1 MTLIKETSYYHHR
14 NVICKSK
21 TTCFTFV
28 KPILTTRGRHL
39 KQSKTSCF
47 GSVMIYDVFIRNVI
61 IDNKLYFNRLTQIMT
76 FFLILHSNIS
86 VQAQTKWRDKPVKNI
101 ELKEVTIKAQKIRQ
115 RGDTLVY
122 SVATFAK
129 DGDRSIGD
137 VLKKMPGI
145 QVADDGKITY
155 NGTPINKFYIE
166 GKDLLQGR
174 YGLATNGVEHK
185 DVSSVEVMTNHQPVK
200 ALKNLSESEQAA
212 INLKLKDGSKS
223 HLITT
228 INAAVGV
235 PSLWNGNLTGM
246 MFSKQ
251 WQMISTYK
259 TNNTGEDLQRDIKE
273 HTDLFASSA
282 HRYSEAEYLSLPK
295 GNNAELEQT
304 RTLFNKSH
312 LLSTNWIFGIGRDA
326 TLDAQVS
333 YLTDHQHDDHEL
345 QTTYY
350 LANGSR
356 TVYDYQQNKA
366 RRQDLAIK
374 TTIEVNRDSN
384 YLNNVLRA
392 DLGWHDGDAWV
403 NQGDRSLDTDGK
415 AMDQGPVPLIHQHLY
430 LPHHRLSNSLEY
442 IHRRGKN
449 ALTVYSTNQMEWL
462 PQYTYVQRDGADI
475 SQQLSR
481 RSFYSDEHVNYD
493 FGLGQFV
500 LAMEGG
506 LSYLDRQMNHGDR
519 SLIHGFA
526 VGIKRPVPMIHSQI
540 RRGQVYLTPT
550 LKYMQK
556 SISATLRLPVN
567 YYHYNFGD
575 ARRDDADFGT
585 TLSVSYRG
593 IPHLTTSLLGGI
605 TENPYNISNHY
616 DGLLLTNYRTLTK
629 GTTNYGTAVG
639 KTLTLSATYQNSA
652 HAQFGFLA
660 VTRMWNKNPYVSIQ
674 SFRTDS
680 VDTNWLIN
688 GILLSPNHSRSW
700 LINGNFE
707 TLLPLTGG
715 MLKLFAHWM
724 QHNRQM
730 QTDGTMTPYRNTSFS
745 LDAILNGTLFRKLN
759 WKYELEYGTTS
770 LRIDNG
776 EPNTLQGFEHSFS
789 LYYSPV
795 KKLSL
800 SLIGEYYHNQRQ
812 SQQYT
817 DYFLLDAT
825 AICRLRSNLELTL
838 SLRNILNTRE
848 YAYTTYTE
856 LMSLSESC
864 PIRGRECLLSVYFRP

>member
-1 MTLIKETSYYHHR
+1 MRRFSLLLFCLIS
-14 NVICKSK
+14 S
-21 TTCFTFV
+21 
-28 KPILTTRGRHL
+28 LAL
-39 KQSKTSCF
+39 
-47 GSVMIYDVFIRNVI
+47 
-61 IDNKLYFNRLTQIMT
+61 
-76 FFLILHSNIS
+76 
-86 VQAQTKWRDKPVKNI
+86 QAQTKWRDKPVKNI

-115 RGDTLVY
+115 RDDTLVY

-251 WQMISTYK
+251 WQMISAYK

-282 HRYSEAEYLSLPK
+282 RRYSEAEYLALPK
-295 GNNAELEQT
+295 GNNAELEQA

-333 YLTDHQHDDHEL
+333 YLADHQHDDHEL

-366 RRQDLAIK
+366 RRQGLAMK
-374 TTIEVNRDSN
+374 ATIEVNRDSN

-392 DLGWHDGDAWV
+392 DLGWRGGDAWV
-403 NQGDRSLDTDGK
+403 NQGD
-415 AMDQGPVPLIHQHLY
+415 IHQHLY

-481 RSFYSDEHVNYD
+481 RSFFSDEHVNYD

-506 LSYLDRQMNHGDR
+506 LSYLDRRMKGISN
-519 SLIHGFA
+519 IH
-526 VGIKRPVPMIHSQI
+526 
-540 RRGQVYLTPT
+540 RGQAYLTPT

-556 SISATLRLPVN
+556 SVSATLRLPVN

-575 ARRDDADFGT
+575 ARRDDTDFGT

-593 IPHLTTSLLGGI
+593 IPHLTTSLLASL

-629 GTTNYGTAVG
+629 GTTEYGTAIG
-639 KTLTLSATYQNSA
+639 KTVTFTATYQNSA
-652 HAQFGFLA
+652 HAQFGFLTI
-660 VTRMWNKNPYVSIQ
+660 TRMWNKNPYVSIQ
-674 SFRTDS
+674 SFQTDS
-680 VDTNWLIN
+680 VDASWLIN

-724 QHNRQM
+724 QHKRQM
-730 QTDGTMTPYRNTSFS
+730 QTAGTMTPYRNTSFS

-770 LRIDNG
+770 LRIDND

-789 LYYSPV
+789 LYYSPA

-812 SQQYT
+812 SHQYT
-817 DYFLLDAT
+817 DHFLMDAK

-848 YAYTTYTE
+848 YAYTAYTE

>member
-1 MTLIKETSYYHHR
+1 MTLPQKASYYHHR
-14 NVICKSK
+14 NVICNSK
-21 TTCFTFV
+21 TTCFGV
-28 KPILTTRGRHL
+28 LKPILTIRRKHL
-39 KQSKTSCF
+39 NDTKTSCF
-47 GSVMIYDVFIRNVI
+47 GSMMIYDVFIKSI
-61 IDNKLYFNRLTQIMT
+61 IRDNNLCLNRLRRIMM
-76 FFLILHSNIS
+76 FMLILNSNFS
-86 VQAQTKWRDKPVKNI
+86 MQAQTKWRDKPVKNI

-122 SVATFAK
+122 GVATFAK

-228 INAAVGV
+228 INAAVGA

-273 HTDLFASSA
+273 HVDQFVSSA
-282 HRYSEAEYLSLPK
+282 HRYIEAEYLSLPK
-295 GNNAELEQT
+295 GNNAELEQA

-312 LLSTNWIFGIGRDA
+312 LLSTNWIFSIGRDA

-366 RRQDLAIK
+366 RRQDLAMK

-392 DLGWHDGDAWV
+392 DLGWRDGDVRVGGTYDA
-403 NQGDRSLDTDGK
+403 T
-415 AMDQGPVPLIHQHLY
+415 QHLY

-449 ALTVYSTNQMEWL
+449 ALTVKSTNQMEWL

-475 SQQLSR
+475 CQQLSR

-506 LSYLDRQMNHGDR
+506 LSYLNRRMKDINT
-519 SLIHGFA
+519 
-526 VGIKRPVPMIHSQI
+526 I

-550 LKYMQK
+550 LKFMQK
-556 SISATLRLPVN
+556 SVSATLRLPVN

-575 ARRDDADFGT
+575 ARRDDADLGT

-593 IPHLTTSLLGGI
+593 IPHSTTSLLASI
-605 TENPYNISNHY
+605 AENPYNISNHY

-629 GTTNYGTAVG
+629 GTTEYGTAVG
-639 KTLTLSATYQNSA
+639 KTLTFTATYQNSV
-652 HAQFGFLA
+652 HAQFGFLT

-674 SFRTDS
+674 SFQTDS
-680 VDTNWLIN
+680 LDANWLTG

-724 QHNRQM
+724 QHKRLM

-759 WKYELEYGTTS
+759 WKYELEYGTTT
-770 LRIDNG
+770 LRIDND
-776 EPNTLQGFEHSFS
+776 EPRTLQGFEHSFS
-789 LYYSPV
+789 LYYSPL

-800 SLIGEYYHNQRQ
+800 SLTGEYYHNEQYQ
-812 SQQYT
+812 HQYT
-817 DYFLLDAT
+817 DHFLMDAR

-838 SLRNILNTRE
+838 SLRNILNTHE

-856 LMSLSESC
+856 LTSLSESC

>member
-1 MTLIKETSYYHHR
+1 MRRFSLLLFCLIS
-14 NVICKSK
+14 S
-21 TTCFTFV
+21 
-28 KPILTTRGRHL
+28 LAL
-39 KQSKTSCF
+39 
-47 GSVMIYDVFIRNVI
+47 
-61 IDNKLYFNRLTQIMT
+61 
-76 FFLILHSNIS
+76 
-86 VQAQTKWRDKPVKNI
+86 QAQTKWRDKPVKNI

-115 RGDTLVY
+115 RDDTLVY

-251 WQMISTYK
+251 WQMISAYK

-282 HRYSEAEYLSLPK
+282 HRYSEAEYLALPK
-295 GNNAELEQT
+295 GNNAELEQA

-312 LLSTNWIFGIGRDA
+312 LLSTNWLFGIGRDA

-333 YLTDHQHDDHEL
+333 YLADHQHDDHEL

-366 RRQDLAIK
+366 RRQGLAMK
-374 TTIEVNRDSN
+374 ATIEVNRDSN

-392 DLGWHDGDAWV
+392 DLGWRGGDAWV
-403 NQGDRSLDTDGK
+403 NQGD
-415 AMDQGPVPLIHQHLY
+415 IHQHLY

-481 RSFYSDEHVNYD
+481 RSFFSDEHVNYD

-506 LSYLDRQMNHGDR
+506 LSYLDRRMKGISN
-519 SLIHGFA
+519 IH
-526 VGIKRPVPMIHSQI
+526 
-540 RRGQVYLTPT
+540 RGQAYLTPT

-556 SISATLRLPVN
+556 SVSATLRLPVN

-575 ARRDDADFGT
+575 ARRDDTDFGT

-593 IPHLTTSLLGGI
+593 IPHLTTSLLASL

-629 GTTNYGTAVG
+629 GTTEYGTAIG
-639 KTLTLSATYQNSA
+639 KTVTFTATYQNSA
-652 HAQFGFLA
+652 HAQFGFLTI
-660 VTRMWNKNPYVSIQ
+660 TRMWNKNPYVSIQ
-674 SFRTDS
+674 SFQTDS
-680 VDTNWLIN
+680 VDASWLIN

-724 QHNRQM
+724 QHKRQM
-730 QTDGTMTPYRNTSFS
+730 QTAGTMTPYRNTSFS

-770 LRIDNG
+770 LRIDND

-789 LYYSPV
+789 LYYSPA

-812 SQQYT
+812 SHQYT
-817 DYFLLDAT
+817 DHFLMDAK

-848 YAYTTYTE
+848 YAYTAYTE

>member
-1 MTLIKETSYYHHR
+1 
-14 NVICKSK
+14 
-21 TTCFTFV
+21 
-28 KPILTTRGRHL
+28 
-39 KQSKTSCF
+39 
-47 GSVMIYDVFIRNVI
+47 
-61 IDNKLYFNRLTQIMT
+61 MT
-76 FFLILHSNIS
+76 FLLILLSNFS

-282 HRYSEAEYLSLPK
+282 HRYREAEYLSLPK
-295 GNNAELEQT
+295 GNNSELEQT

-356 TVYDYQQNKA
+356 TVFDYQQNKA
-366 RRQDLAIK
+366 HRQDLAMK

-384 YLNNVLRA
+384 YLNNALRA
-392 DLGWHDGDAWV
+392 DLGWRDGDAWV

-430 LPHHRLSNSLEY
+430 LPHHRLGNSLEY

-449 ALTVYSTNQMEWL
+449 ALTIYSTNQMEWL

-481 RSFYSDEHVNYD
+481 RSFFSDEHVNYD

-506 LSYLDRQMNHGDR
+506 LSYLDRRMNH
-519 SLIHGFA
+519 S
-526 VGIKRPVPMIHSQI
+526 I
-540 RRGQVYLTPT
+540 RRGQAYLTPT
-550 LKYMQK
+550 LKYMK
-556 SISATLRLPVN
+556 KNVSATLRLPVI

-593 IPHLTTSLLGGI
+593 IPHLTASLLGSI
-605 TENPYNISNHY
+605 AENPYNISNHY

-629 GTTNYGTAVG
+629 GTTDYGTTVG
-639 KTLTLSATYQNSA
+639 KTLTLTATYQNSA
-652 HAQFGFLA
+652 HAQFGFLTI
-660 VTRMWNKNPYVSIQ
+660 TRMWNKNPYVSIQ
-674 SFRTDS
+674 SFQTDS
-680 VDTNWLIN
+680 VDVNWLIN

-730 QTDGTMTPYRNTSFS
+730 QTNGTMTPYRNTSFS

-789 LYYSPV
+789 LYYAPV

-812 SQQYT
+812 SHQYT
-817 DYFLLDAT
+817 DHFLMDAR